1 MAEDGA
7 VARVLVVAPASDA
20 RAVACRALADLGIEP
35 LQAGGREE
43 ALGSIGRAPPDL
55 VLLDLEIP
63 GADGLALCAE
73 IRTLEAGR
81 DVPIL
86 VATEHTD
93 VTSIDRAFEAGAT
106 DFVSKPLDPQ
116 LFQHRARFLMRASQA
131 FGDLRRTL
139 TNLRL
144 SQERLANAQRL
155 AQVGNWEW
163 VPGEEEMLWSDEMY
177 RLLGTAMRVGAATY
191 AAFLA
196 AVHADD
202 RAEVEKAMLDVV
214 QERRSWSLD
223 HRLLLPSGMERVVH
237 HQAELVAP
245 DGQPERVVGTLQDI
259 TDRRRAE
266 EQIRYLAY
274 YDSLTGLPNRRML
287 QEHMGR
293 VIEASRRRERL
304 VGLLFVDLD
313 RFKRINDT
321 LGHAMGD
328 RLLKAVAGRLL
339 TSVRATDYVGRPQES
354 RGVAVSRLGGDEFTV
369 VLSHLRS
376 PDEAAQVA
384 RRVLEV
390 LRAPFSFQGQSFV
403 ISASIGIAM
412 YPGDGDDVDTLLRNA
427 DAAMYHAKSA
437 GRDGFR
443 FFRESMNRAAVRS
456 LRLEGALRRA
466 IEREEL
472 LLEYQ
477 PLVETATGA
486 LTGVEAL
493 VRWRSEEFGLVTPE
507 EFIPLAEDT
516 GLIESLGEWVL
527 RSAFTQ
533 QRAWLDAGLEPGRL
547 AVNVSSRQLVR
558 PELVRRVRALLEEC
572 SLEPD
577 AIELEITEGVL
588 MDDEP
593 AVLEALHSLKEL
605 GVRLALDDFGTGYS
619 SLSRL
624 FRFPIDILKIDQTFV
639 REIGTDS
646 KPDAII
652 AAVVAMARR
661 LRLVVTAEGVETE
674 HQRSFLCSEGCDRLQ
689 GYLIAPPLEA
699 GPAGELIRG
708 WGSGPAGPRAR

>member
-7 VARVLVVAPASDA
+7 VARVLVVAPESGA
-20 RAVACRALADLGIEP
+20 RAVVSQALAALGIEP
-35 LQAGGREE
+35 HQADSREE
-43 ALGSIGRAPPDL
+43 ALRAIGQTPPDL
-55 VLLDLEIP
+55 VLLDLELP
-63 GADGLALCAE
+63 GADGLAVCEA
-73 IRTLEAGR
+73 IRGLEVGR

-93 VTSIDRAFEAGAT
+93 VASIDRAFEVGAT

-116 LFQHRARFLMRASQA
+116 LLQHRTRFLMRASQA

-139 TNLRL
+139 ANLRL
-144 SQERLANAQRL
+144 SQQRLANAQRL

-177 RLLGTAMRVGAATY
+177 RLLGTPMRVGAASY

-202 RAEVEKAMLDVV
+202 RPEVEKAMLEVT
-214 QERRSWSLD
+214 RGGRSWSLD
-223 HRLLLPSGMERVVH
+223 HRLVLPSGMERVVH

-245 DGQPERVVGTLQDI
+245 AGQGERVVGTLQDI

-293 VIEASRRRERL
+293 IIEASRRRERM
-304 VGLLFVDLD
+304 VALLFVDLD

-321 LGHAMGD
+321 LGHTMGD

-339 TSVRATDYVGRPQES
+339 SSVRATDYVGRPQES

-376 PDEAAQVA
+376 AEEAAQVA

-390 LRAPFSFQGQSFV
+390 LRAPFSFQGQNLV

-412 YPGDGDDVDTLLRNA
+412 YPDDGADVDALLRNA
-427 DAAMYHAKSA
+427 DAAMYHAKST

-443 FFRESMNRAAVRS
+443 FFRESMNREAVRS
-456 LRLEGALRRA
+456 LRLEGALRQA
-466 IEREEL
+466 IERDQL
-472 LLEYQ
+472 RLEYQ
-477 PLVETATGA
+477 PLVETATNRIAGI
-486 LTGVEAL
+486 EAL
-493 VRWRSEEFGLVTPE
+493 VRWRSQEFGVVSPD

-527 RSAFTQ
+527 RTACAQ
-533 QRAWLDAGLEPGRL
+533 QRAWLDAGLEPGHL

-558 PELVRRVRALLEEC
+558 PGLVPLLERLLAEY
-572 SLEPD
+572 SLEPQGV
-577 AIELEITEGVL
+577 ELEITEGVL

-593 AVLEALHSLKEL
+593 AVLETLHHLKEL

-624 FRFPIDILKIDQTFV
+624 FRFPIDTLKIDRTFV
-639 REIGTDS
+639 SEIGTDS

-661 LRLVVTAEGVETE
+661 LRLLVTAEGVETE
-674 HQRSFLCSEGCDRLQ
+674 HQRGFLHAEGCDRLQ

-699 GPAGELIRG
+699 GAAEELIRG
-708 WGSGPAGPRAR
+708 WGQPAGPRAR